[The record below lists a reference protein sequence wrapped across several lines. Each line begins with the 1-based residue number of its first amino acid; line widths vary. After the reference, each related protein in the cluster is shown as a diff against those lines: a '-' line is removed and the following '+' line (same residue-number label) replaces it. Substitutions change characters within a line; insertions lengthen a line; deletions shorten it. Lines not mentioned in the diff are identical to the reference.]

1 MGNESYSTYEA
12 KARFSELMRKVR
24 RGQSI
29 VITYHGEAVAELRPM
44 ASTGGTE
51 ARIEHLAERGLI
63 TQPGGRKPLKP
74 LARRPGALQR
84 FLDERDA
91 P

>member
-1 MGNESYSTYEA
+1 MESYSTYEA
-12 KARFSELMRKVR
+12 KARFSELLRKVR
-24 RGQSI
+24 GGQSI
-29 VITYHGEAVAELRPM
+29 VITYHGEAVAELRPI
-44 ASTGGTE
+44 ASEAGTA

-63 TQPGGRKPLKP
+63 TQRVRRKPPRP

-84 FLDERDA
+84 FLDEREA